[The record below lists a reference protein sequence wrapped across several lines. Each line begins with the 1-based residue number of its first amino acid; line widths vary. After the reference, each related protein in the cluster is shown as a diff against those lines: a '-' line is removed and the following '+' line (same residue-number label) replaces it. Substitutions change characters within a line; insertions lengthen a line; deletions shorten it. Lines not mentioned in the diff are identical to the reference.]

1 MFQCGFFEV
10 SIILF
15 AVSSCINGRHSNDM
29 SCGDVTNCKCQNSQT
44 YGTTVDCSGVR
55 LNTTEVC
62 SICSNISNV
71 TPLDLSYNLLD
82 QIPESCFQDCKELK
96 TLSLKSTQLKRL
108 TNKTFE
114 GLANLLYLNLDNN
127 ALLKRGELSDPDFL
141 SPLLKLQELHL
152 QTNVYDIQETANHM
166 YLSKIPTKTLDSL
179 HTLYL
184 DILPYAKFGM
194 NFKNLTRLKR
204 INFSC
209 RPSCTMVSLTNESF
223 VNIASVTHLNLSY
236 CNISTVENGTFACL
250 RELTYLDLS
259 YNMVLGFI
267 TLRNVSY
274 DLQFTKIEVLNYTKV
289 YKTFGIQT
297 WINKCDICFLAN
309 TTLKELHLNRNRI
322 SGFEIDALPYLPPEL
337 ETIYLEHNQFT
348 VGPYLAQVSCA
359 DKLKRLELSVQS
371 ASSGL
376 IKDYN
381 AELYIQEKHVSTTD
395 VCKLPPFPIKPNC
408 KSYKDKLLSWHNVVL
423 PTQLEVLNYRSS
435 SFMLQFTSP
444 LVSPIKL
451 TNSLRSIDISDNIMF
466 NLSGYFLVCDKLEY
480 VKMSDNFCSYVSEEF
495 ASSFRNVKILDAEN
509 NKLGQQLNG
518 DTEGLTFKQLQK
530 LTTLKLRNN
539 LIDVLS
545 EKAFNYSKNLEVLDL
560 SLNGLNSIKFRFD
573 HMRNLSQLY
582 LQENKLS
589 TLPVELLE
597 HMTKYSNN
605 ISIDLSKNPLTLSCA
620 NLELIRW
627 IKRHPKYFV
636 NVESYSF
643 LNDSGETIM
652 FKDINTELLDRIC
665 RNYTV
670 IIVFSVIFIL
680 TFISIAISGMVYRY
694 RWRLRY
700 MYYMIKA
707 KRNGYTQIPDTDED
721 RQYQYDVFISYA
733 NENYQFVTGELFE
746 KLEAAG
752 LSLCLHQ
759 KDFLP
764 GSYIAE
770 NILQAIRKS
779 RMTVIILTNEFLQ
792 SKWCMYEFNMARM
805 ENIYSRGDENIIFV
819 VKFGEFD
826 ITRASPEL
834 QACLES
840 ESYLSYPED
849 VDERPYFWQILMT
862 SLKREQ

>member
-1 MFQCGFFEV
+1 M

-15 AVSSCINGRHSNDM
+15 AVSTCTNGRHKNDT
-29 SCGDVTNCKCQNSQT
+29 SCGDATYCKCHNSKI
-44 YGTTVDCSGVR
+44 YGTTVDCSGAG
-55 LNTTEVC
+55 LKTTEVC

-71 TPLDLSYNLLD
+71 TSLDLSYNSLD
-82 QIPESCFQDCKELK
+82 QIPELCFQDCKVLK
-96 TLSLKSTQLKRL
+96 TLSLKSNHLERW

-114 GLANLLYLNLDNN
+114 GLANLIYLNLDNN
-127 ALLKRGELSDPDFL
+127 ALLKNGELSDPHFL

-152 QTNVYDIQETANHM
+152 QTNVYDIQETANHI
-166 YLSKIPTKTLDSL
+166 YLSKIPTKTLASL

-184 DILPYAKFGM
+184 DILPYAKFGT

-209 RPSCTMVSLTNESF
+209 RPNCTMVSLTNESF
-223 VNIASVTHLNLSY
+223 VNIASVTHLNLSN
-236 CNISTVENGTFACL
+236 CNITTIENGTFACL

-267 TLRNVSY
+267 TLRNISY

-289 YKTFGIQT
+289 YKTFGT
-297 WINKCDICFLAN
+297 PTRINKCDICFLAN
-309 TTLKELHLNRNRI
+309 TTLKELHFSRNRI
-322 SGFEIDALPYLPPEL
+322 CDFEIDALAYLPPEL
-337 ETIYLEHNQFT
+337 ETFVLEYNKIT
-348 VGPYLAQVSCA
+348 IGPYLVQVGCL
-359 DKLKRLELSVQS
+359 DKLKRLELNVQY
-371 ASSGL
+371 AIIGRF
-376 IKDYN
+376 KNYN
-381 AELYIQEKHVSTTD
+381 DELYIHEKNVSATD
-395 VCKLPPFPIKPNC
+395 VCQCPSFPTKPNC
-408 KSYKDKLLSWHNVVL
+408 TSYEDKPLYFQTVPL
-423 PTQLEVLNYRSS
+423 PNKLEVLNFRSS
-435 SFMLQFTSP
+435 RLISDPTP
-444 LVSPIKL
+444 LLGPLNI
-451 TNSLRSIDISDNIMF
+451 TNSLRSIDISDNFMF
-466 NLSGYFLVCDKLEY
+466 SFRGYFLVFDKLEK
-480 VKMSDNFCSYVSEEF
+480 VKMSNNFCSYISKEF
-495 ASSFRNVKILDAEN
+495 SSSFRNVKILDAEN
-509 NKLGQQLNG
+509 NKLGYQLNV
-518 DTEGLTFKQLQK
+518 DMEGVTFQTFEK
-530 LTTLKLRNN
+530 LTNLRLRNN

-545 EKAFNYSKNLEVLDL
+545 EKAFIYQKNLEVLDL
-560 SLNGLNSIKFRFD
+560 SLNRLSSFKVRFD

-597 HMTKYSNN
+597 HMAKSSNN
-605 ISIDLSKNPLTLSCA
+605 ISIDLSNNSLTLSCA

-643 LNDSGETIM
+643 LNDSGETVM
-652 FKDINTELLDRIC
+652 FKDINTELLDRSC

-680 TFISIAISGMVYRY
+680 TFVSIAISGMVYRY

-707 KRNGYTQIPDTDED
+707 KRNGYTQIPDTNED

-733 NENYQFVTGELFE
+733 NENYQFATGELYQ
-746 KLEAAG
+746 KLKAAR
-752 LSLCLHQ
+752 LSLCLHD
-759 KDFLP
+759 KNFLP
-764 GSYIAE
+764 GIYIAD

-779 RMTVIILTNEFLQ
+779 RKTVIILTNEFLQ

-819 VKFGEFD
+819 VKFGDFD

-849 VDERPYFWQILMT
+849 VDERPYFWQMLAM
-862 SLKREQ
+862 SLKREH